1 MGAWLPV
8 LLYMYLLYWL
18 SSQTSPGGGG
28 LPIPDKLAHAV
39 AYFGLFITARFA
51 TGMVMSNAVVATLAA
66 LGVTMLYG
74 ATDEWHQS
82 YTPGR
87 DADALDWV
95 ADAVGALIAA
105 GCWTLVGRI
114 RRAPSKDASY

>member
-1 MGAWLPV
+1 MGAWSLV

-28 LPIPDKLAHAV
+28 LPIPDKLAHAI
-39 AYFGLFITARFA
+39 AYFGLCIVARLA
-51 TGMVMSNAVVATLAA
+51 TGTVMSNAAVAMLAA
-66 LGVTMLYG
+66 LGVAMLYG

-87 DADALDWV
+87 DPDALDWV

-105 GCWTLVGRI
+105 ACWTLVGRI

>member
-1 MGAWLPV
+1 
-8 LLYMYLLYWL
+8 MYLLYWL

-28 LPIPDKLAHAV
+28 LPIPDKLAHAI
-39 AYFGLFITARFA
+39 AYFGLYIVARLA
-51 TGMVMSNAVVATLAA
+51 TGTVMSNAVVAMLAA
-66 LGVTMLYG
+66 LAIAMLYG

-95 ADAVGALIAA
+95 ADAVGALVAA
-105 GCWTLVGRI
+105 ACWTFGGRI
-114 RRAPSKDASY
+114 TRASSKDASY